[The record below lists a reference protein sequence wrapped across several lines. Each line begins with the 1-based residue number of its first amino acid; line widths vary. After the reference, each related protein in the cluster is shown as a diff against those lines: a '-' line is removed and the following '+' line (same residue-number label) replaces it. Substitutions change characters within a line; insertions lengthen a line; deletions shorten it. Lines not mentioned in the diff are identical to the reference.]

1 LKKKKEVNCRYGNI
15 CLDLL
20 DSSDWN
26 PTTGNNLLGYSYIHI
41 YIYIDTHIHTVVIV
55 HYLPYLLLN
64 PNPESPYND
73 VAAELYRRDKKGY
86 QQKVEGECGV
96 YCFVFQLVELLF

>member
-1 LKKKKEVNCRYGNI
+1 MKLIAGMVISVLIFSILVIGI
-15 CLDLL
+15 QPLVIIF
-20 DSSDWN
+20 SV
-26 PTTGNNLLGYSYIHI
+26 IVI
-41 YIYIDTHIHTVVIV
+41 YIYIYTHIHTVVIV